1 MPSIRPS
8 DDCCSQVGTRRK
20 SPALSQHTLKRPERE
35 GVMISEKV
43 IFGLVA
49 LLYVAAIVKIFI
61 LRW

>member
-1 MPSIRPS
+1 MPSFRPS
-8 DDCCSQVGTRRK
+8 DDCCSQVGTRGK
-20 SPALSQHTLKRPERE
+20 SPALSQCIVKRAERD

-49 LLYVAAIVKIFI
+49 LLYVAAIVEIFI